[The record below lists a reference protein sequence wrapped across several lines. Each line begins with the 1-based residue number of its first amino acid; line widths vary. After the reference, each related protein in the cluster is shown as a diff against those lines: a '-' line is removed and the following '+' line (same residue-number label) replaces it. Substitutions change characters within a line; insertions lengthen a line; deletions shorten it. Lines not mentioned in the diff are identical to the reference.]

1 MKLENTE
8 LLVAAQVLELAA
20 SHRQMAWARYAR
32 ENDLPAQASP
42 KERKAWRDEHPVSEF
57 VPGALASL
65 QAVAM
70 QIREIT
76 AASNRDPAK
85 G

>member
-8 LLVAAQVLELAA
+8 LLVAAQVLDLAA
-20 SHRQMAWARYAR
+20 ANRQTAWAKYAR

-42 KERKAWRDEHPVSEF
+42 QERQAWREEHPVSEF
-57 VPGALASL
+57 VPGALAAL

-70 QIREIT
+70 QIRELT

-85 G
+85 D